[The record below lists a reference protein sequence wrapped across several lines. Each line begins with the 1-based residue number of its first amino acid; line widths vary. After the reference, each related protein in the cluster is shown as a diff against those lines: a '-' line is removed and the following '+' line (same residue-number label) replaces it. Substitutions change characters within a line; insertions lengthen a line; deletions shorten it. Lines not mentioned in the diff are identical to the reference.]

1 MLNKLNSFFGSF
13 GGTHT
18 AMQTNDK
25 ISIGYDWRKFVFIKM
40 LSIVDK
46 DEVKLPPQDIRQL
59 ITRKRGNI
67 TRHDQTNE
75 NTNQ

>member
-1 MLNKLNSFFGSF
+1 MVHSGAPIQQCKQMIKFQLDMIAPMRK
-13 GGTHT
+13 
-18 AMQTNDK
+18 
-25 ISIGYDWRKFVFIKM
+25 RKFVFIKM